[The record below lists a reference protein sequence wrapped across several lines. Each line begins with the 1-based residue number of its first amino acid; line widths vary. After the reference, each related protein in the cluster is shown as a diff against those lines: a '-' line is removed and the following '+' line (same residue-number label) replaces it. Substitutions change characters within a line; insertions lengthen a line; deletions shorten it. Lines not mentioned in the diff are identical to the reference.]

1 MEDKVEELTT
11 PSKRTRDKLLKI
23 GEKIE
28 HQGRKASSAKR
39 KGSNWRIRAG
49 APGNKRCESP
59 DQTGERGM
67 TTPGEQMWREEKDL
81 KWLPPSPD
89 VKSWFI
95 EKDPDAYMDV
105 NLS

>member
-39 KGSNWRIRAG
+39 KGS
-49 APGNKRCESP
+49 
-59 DQTGERGM
+59 D
-67 TTPGEQMWREEKDL
+67 
-81 KWLPPSPD
+81 
-89 VKSWFI
+89 
-95 EKDPDAYMDV
+95 
-105 NLS
+105 